1 MKNHELLDLLGEVNE
16 DYVLEAGNNVVKP
29 RFRWKTL
36 AACAACAA
44 LVLGI
49 YPAYRMS
56 RNQNLDLPGLRPL
69 HGYTV
74 VEGSGMVGPESAQ
87 APAGGQPDI
96 PGQNAPEPTP
106 EPAQTGDGEHYD
118 VSGQW
123 QAIAQYQGLLQGMGG
138 QEGCAPETYPGWYG
152 GAWIDGTGDRLAVAI
167 VDGFHTGQLEAQIE
181 EWCGGEVAFVQ
192 DMKYSYAH
200 LLNLSDQILQALQD
214 HLNQDDVWS
223 ALTSIAPDMMAN
235 RLDVGFCDIPSDA
248 VLAFLAQLDPDGDAI
263 QVRVFTGKPNTL
275 DNMVKAP
282 AREPADP
289 EARATPAEEPTPTPA
304 DGDAPDAYAPAPG
317 GVTPATTADGSA
329 KVYHGEDA
337 PVDAVPG
344 GAYVGEPPQAKEEG
358 RPARCD
364 LLPLDE

>member
-1 MKNHELLDLLGEVNE
+1 MKNHELLELIGDVNE
-16 DYVLEAGNNVVKP
+16 DYVQAADSKVIRP
-29 RFRWKTL
+29 RFGWKKL
-36 AACAACAA
+36 AVCAACGL

-56 RNQNLDLPGLRPL
+56 RTQNLHLFGLRPL

-87 APAGGQPDI
+87 APAGGQTDI

-235 RLDVGFCDIPSDA
+235 RLNVGFCDIPSDA

-263 QVRVFTGKPNTL
+263 QVQVFTGKPNTL

-289 EARATPAEEPTPTPA
+289 EARATPT

-337 PVDAVPG
+337 PADAVPG
-344 GAYVGEPPQAKEEG
+344 GAYAGEPPQAEETSQ
-358 RPARCD
+358 PAHYD
-364 LLPLDE
+364 LLPPGE